1 MQFIGCDVSKNTL
14 DLAYQNPT
22 TGRWTQ
28 PCQVGNHRRGFRA
41 LIRWAER
48 HCTVPRSDICIVMEA
63 TGVYHLIAAAYLFIA
78 GLKVTVVNP
87 GRAAQYAKSQ
97 NQFNKSDGLDSRS
110 LQAYG
115 SQLKNIHWFVPAS
128 KLINQ
133 LTALLKRLR
142 QLDKDLQREQ
152 NRLEKCAFLADSS
165 VLSQSIKRHIKVLT
179 KEQAR
184 IQCEID
190 RLINSDL
197 QLQRNQQLMCSIK
210 GIGKGTSQWLLPLLH
225 EGRFNSAREL
235 AAFLGLVPCH
245 KSSGISLHTP
255 GRLSGRG
262 DAHLRAQLYMPALSA
277 STHNPELSA
286 FYQDLLARGKLPKQ
300 ALTAV
305 MRKLVHLCYGVVK
318 NQTPYVENYAH

>member
-14 DLAYQNPT
+14 DLAYQNST
-22 TGRWTQ
+22 TGRWTR
-28 PCQVGNHRRGFRA
+28 PYQVNNNRRGFA
-41 LIRWAER
+41 DLIRWAER
-48 HCTVPRSDICIVMEA
+48 HCAVPRSEICIVMEA
-63 TGVYHLIAAAYLFIA
+63 TGVYHLIAAACLFMA

-115 SQLKNIHWFVPAS
+115 SQLKKIHWFVPES
-128 KLINQ
+128 KQINQ

-165 VLSQSIKRHIKVLT
+165 GLSQSIKRQIKVLI
-179 KEQAR
+179 KEQTR
-184 IQCEID
+184 IQRSID
-190 RLINSDL
+190 TLINSDP
-197 QLQRNQQLMCSIK
+197 QLQRNQQLMCSIQ

-225 EGRFNSAREL
+225 GGRFNSAREL

-245 KSSGISLHTP
+245 KSSGTSLRTP

-262 DAHLRAQLYMPALSA
+262 DRYLRSKLYMPAMCA
-277 STHNPELSA
+277 STHHPELSA
-286 FYQDLLARGKLPKQ
+286 FYQALLAKGKLPKQ
-300 ALTAV
+300 AHTAV